1 MTRGRQ
7 RANGEGSIFPYRN
20 GYAAYTWV
28 TTPDGARRRKWVYG
42 KTREDVHGKW
52 LSLHEAA
59 RRGPVATSY
68 PTVAGYLAYWLREV
82 VVPPSY
88 APLTCATYEILCRL
102 YVVPFLGKKRL
113 DRLTL
118 RDVRAWLNKL
128 RETCQCC
135 AQGKD
140 ARRPEARRRC
150 CAKVPATCCRRV
162 ASERTIRDAWTI
174 LCSALTNAVT
184 EELIPRNVA
193 GLAHVSKP
201 RKRKVKP
208 WTVEEARRFL
218 EPAKRDHDPLYGA
231 YVLILVLGLR
241 KGEVVGLPWGAVNL
255 DGAELDIGWQL
266 QRVRRE
272 LLHRET
278 KTEASDAT
286 LPLPGICV
294 TALRLREKE
303 QAEARAAAG
312 ENWIDTG
319 LVFTTSVGTPFEPRN
334 FNRRF
339 ETRRVKAGLRKIT
352 VHDVRRTCASLLAAL
367 DVHPRVAM
375 RIMRHA
381 QIDVTMNVYTEV
393 SDAKTLQALKR
404 LAKQLDT

>member
-1 MTRGRQ
+1 MSRYVSG
-7 RANGEGSIFPYRN
+7 ACGG
-20 GYAAYTWV
+20 A
-28 TTPDGARRRKWVYG
+28 GARRPG
-42 KTREDVHGKW
+42 
-52 LSLHEAA
+52 LSQEAEA
-59 RRGPVATSY
+59 DASVGPRRAQ
-68 PTVAGYLAYWLREV
+68 
-82 VVPPSY
+82 
-88 APLTCATYEILCRL
+88 
-102 YVVPFLGKKRL
+102 
-113 DRLTL
+113 
-118 RDVRAWLNKL
+118 RA
-128 RETCQCC
+128 
-135 AQGKD
+135 A
-140 ARRPEARRRC
+140 
-150 CAKVPATCCRRV
+150 
-162 ASERTIRDAWTI
+162 
-174 LCSALTNAVT
+174 
-184 EELIPRNVA
+184 
-193 GLAHVSKP
+193 
-201 RKRKVKP
+201 
-208 WTVEEARRFL
+208 
-218 EPAKRDHDPLYGA
+218 
-231 YVLILVLGLR
+231 
-241 KGEVVGLPWGAVNL
+241 L

-294 TALRLREKE
+294 TALRMREKE

-312 ENWIDTG
+312 ETWTETG

-339 ETRRVKAGLRKIT
+339 ETRREKAGLRKIT